1 MAGLITSAEQ
11 HADGDLRSR
20 PEVRAMLAVSRAVAR
35 GGPLGPILDEIAR
48 EATQVAERA
57 DRASI
62 ILIEG
67 SERRF
72 RLAGRHGLS
81 ESYTR
86 VLSTGE
92 AKLRPG
98 DGPSGLAYVTRAPV
112 VVSDVDSD
120 PRIASWTWREI
131 VREEG
136 YGAIVSIPLMPSD
149 AMVVGT
155 LNLYRTEPGPWPDE
169 QVQLLTFFAEHAAS
183 AVRTAQLLDERGQ
196 QLVALR
202 RIVRALREQ
211 THEHAN
217 RLHAID
223 GLLGLGDVEE
233 ASDLVRVLKSSHVA
247 IREALDSRIGVPTL
261 AGLILAESVAASQR
275 GISLTLDEDSHL
287 RRLPAL
293 LSETQLITIVGNL
306 LDNAFDAV
314 ATMEPRRRQVRIRAS
329 DGGGR
334 TEIAVTDAGVGVPPD
349 HDLFER
355 GVTTKDG
362 HLGLGLALVHEVVTA
377 AMGTI
382 DVERHAEGTTFRVSF
397 DD

>member
-1 MAGLITSAEQ
+1 
-11 HADGDLRSR
+11 
-20 PEVRAMLAVSRAVAR
+20 MLAVSRAVAR
-35 GGPLGPILDEIAR
+35 GGPLDPILDEIAR

-86 VLSTGE
+86 LLSTGE

-112 VVSDVDSD
+112 VVSDVESD

-155 LNLYRTEPGPWPDE
+155 LNLYRTEAGPWPDE

-183 AVRTAQLLDERGQ
+183 AVRTAQLLDERSK

-223 GLLGLGDVEE
+223 GLLGLGEVEE
-233 ASDLVRVLKSSHVA
+233 ASELVRILKTSHVA

-275 GISLTLDEDSHL
+275 GITLTLDEDSHL
-287 RRLPAL
+287 RRLPAM
-293 LSETQLITIVGNL
+293 LSETQVVTIVGNL

-314 ATMEPRRRQVRIRAS
+314 ATMEPRRRRVRISAS

-334 TEIAVTDAGVGVPPD
+334 TEIAVTDAGVGVPRD
-349 HDLFER
+349 HELFER

-362 HLGLGLALVHEVVTA
+362 HHGLGLALVQEVVTA
-377 AMGTI
+377 AMGSI
-382 DVERHAEGTTFRVSF
+382 EVERHAEGTTFRVSF
-397 DD
+397 DG

>member
-1 MAGLITSAEQ
+1 
-11 HADGDLRSR
+11 
-20 PEVRAMLAVSRAVAR
+20 MLAVSRAVAR
-35 GGPLGPILDEIAR
+35 GGPLEPILDEIAR
-48 EATQVAERA
+48 AATRVVEGA

-86 VLSTGE
+86 LLSRGE

-98 DGPSGLAYVTRAPV
+98 DGPSGVAYVTRAPV
-112 VVSDVDSD
+112 VISDVDSD

-149 AMVVGT
+149 AVVVGT
-155 LNLYRTEPGPWPDE
+155 LNLYRTEPGPWADD

-183 AVRTAQLLDERGQ
+183 AVQTAQLLDERSK
-196 QLVALR
+196 QLMALR

-211 THEHAN
+211 VHEHAN

-223 GLLGLGDVEE
+223 GLLGLGEVEE
-233 ASDLVRVLKSSHVA
+233 ASELVRVLKSSHVA

-275 GISLTLDEDSHL
+275 GITLTVDDDSHL
-287 RRLPAL
+287 RRLPPM
-293 LSETQLITIVGNL
+293 LSETQLVTIVGNL

-314 ATMEPRRRQVRIRAS
+314 AAMEPHRRHVSIRVS
-329 DGGGR
+329 DANGR
-334 TEIAVTDAGVGVPPD
+334 TEIAVRDAGAGVPPD
-349 HDLFER
+349 APVFDR

-362 HLGLGLALVHEVVTA
+362 HQGLGLALVREVVAA
-377 AMGTI
+377 AMGSI
-382 DVERHAEGTTFRVSF
+382 DVERHADGTTFRVSF
-397 DD
+397 HG

>member
-1 MAGLITSAEQ
+1 
-11 HADGDLRSR
+11 
-20 PEVRAMLAVSRAVAR
+20 
-35 GGPLGPILDEIAR
+35 
-48 EATQVAERA
+48 
-57 DRASI
+57 
-62 ILIEG
+62 
-67 SERRF
+67 
-72 RLAGRHGLS
+72 
-81 ESYTR
+81 
-86 VLSTGE
+86 
-92 AKLRPG
+92 
-98 DGPSGLAYVTRAPV
+98 
-112 VVSDVDSD
+112 VSDVDSD

-155 LNLYRTEPGPWPDE
+155 LNLYRAEAGPWPDE

-183 AVRTAQLLDERGQ
+183 AVRTAQLLDERSE

-223 GLLGLGDVEE
+223 GLLGLGEVEE
-233 ASDLVRVLKSSHVA
+233 ASELVRILKTSHVA
-247 IREALDSRIGVPTL
+247 IREALDSRIRVPTL

-275 GISLTLDEDSHL
+275 GITLTLDEDSHL
-287 RRLPAL
+287 RRLPAM
-293 LSETQLITIVGNL
+293 LSETQLVTIVGNL

-314 ATMEPRRRQVRIRAS
+314 ATMEPRRRRVRIRAS

-334 TEIAVTDAGVGVPPD
+334 TEIAVTDAGAGVPPD
-349 HDLFER
+349 HELFER

-362 HLGLGLALVHEVVTA
+362 HHGLGLALVQEVVTA
-377 AMGTI
+377 AMGSI
-382 DVERHAEGTTFRVSF
+382 DVERHTDGTTFRVSF
-397 DD
+397 DG

>member
-1 MAGLITSAEQ
+1 
-11 HADGDLRSR
+11 
-20 PEVRAMLAVSRAVAR
+20 MLAVSRTVAR
-35 GGPLGPILDEIAR
+35 GGDLEAILDEIAR
-48 EATQVAERA
+48 QASRVADGA

-86 VLSTGE
+86 LLSTGE

-98 DGPSGLAYVTRAPV
+98 EGPSGLAYVTRAPV

-120 PRIASWTWREI
+120 PRIASWAWRAI
-131 VREEG
+131 VREER
-136 YGAIVSIPLMPSD
+136 YRAIVSIPLMPSD
-149 AMVVGT
+149 ELVVGT
-155 LNLYRTEPGPWPDE
+155 LNLYRAEAGEWPED
-169 QVQLLTFFAEHAAS
+169 QVQLLMFFAEHAAS
-183 AVRTAQLLDERGQ
+183 AVRTAQLLDERSK

-202 RIVRALREQ
+202 RVVRALREQ

-223 GLLGLGDVEE
+223 GLLGLGEIEE
-233 ASDLVRVLKSSHVA
+233 ASELVRVLKSSHVA

-261 AGLILAESVAASQR
+261 AGLILAESVAAAQR
-275 GISLTLDEDSHL
+275 GITLTVDEDSKV

-293 LSETQLITIVGNL
+293 LSETQLVTIVGNL

-314 ATMEPRRRQVRIRAS
+314 AAMEPRRRRVCIRVS
-329 DGGGR
+329 DADR
-334 TEIAVTDAGVGVPPD
+334 RMEIAVTDSGVGMAPGAAS
-349 HDLFER
+349 LFDR

-362 HLGLGLALVHEVVTA
+362 HQGLGLALVREAVEA

-397 DD
+397 DG